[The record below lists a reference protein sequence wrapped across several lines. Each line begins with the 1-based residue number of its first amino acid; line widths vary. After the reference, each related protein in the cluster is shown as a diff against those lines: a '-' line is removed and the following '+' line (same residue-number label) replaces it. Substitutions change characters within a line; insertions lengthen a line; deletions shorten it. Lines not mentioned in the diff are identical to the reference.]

1 MVKLITPFRGKTPN
15 IHPDAFV
22 DRSARVIGDV
32 IIDKGANIWPMSVL
46 RADSAE
52 ILIGTNAA
60 VLDLAMIEAPAR
72 FPVIIEM
79 EALISHRVVIHGA
92 RVMSRALVG
101 IGAIILDGAI
111 ISSGSIIGAGSVVL
125 PGVRIPPNS
134 LVTGMPG
141 KIVRQT
147 TEGERGLILAQ
158 INELFAKSRL
168 YKNIT

>member
-1 MVKLITPFRGKTPN
+1 MVKLITPFRDKTPN

-32 IIDKGANIWPMSVL
+32 IIDKGASIWPMSVL

-60 VLDLAMIEAPAR
+60 ILDLAMIEAPET

-92 RVMSRALVG
+92 RVMSGALVG

-141 KIVRQT
+141 KIVRET
-147 TEGERGLILAQ
+147 TEGERALILAQ
-158 INELFAKSRL
+158 INELFTKSRL